1 MSATDPLS
9 DARIEFSLQCDRYLR
24 HWKEVQKAKETIRAT
39 EEEMAEITRRLA
51 PFVGWI
57 EERFVSAGP
66 SYGPHVL
73 KFARDTA
80 GTVRI
85 KVYPAPPAYAA
96 DLPAS
101 LIAALLPQPEPEPEL
116 APEPHQ
122 LPHATPPP
130 ADLTDAEIDEAALD
144 NAAEDVADEIVSD
157 VLTALAVPADSEDW
171 GPDDRVALGPSH
183 HVPAYTFDE
192 AE

>member
-1 MSATDPLS
+1 MPSPLS

-24 HWKEVQKAKETIRAT
+24 HWKEVQKARETIRAA
-39 EEEMAEITRRLA
+39 ESQMAEITRRLA

-57 EERFVSAGP
+57 EERYVSAGP
-66 SYGPHVL
+66 TYDPHVL

-85 KVYPAPPAYAA
+85 KVYPALPAYAA
-96 DLPAS
+96 DLPES
-101 LIAALLPQPEPEPEL
+101 LAAALLPQPEPEPEPES

-130 ADLTDAEIDEAALD
+130 ADLTDDEIDAM
-144 NAAEDVADEIVSD
+144 AAENAIED
-157 VLTALAVPADSEDW
+157 TAAAW
-171 GPDDRVALGPSH
+171 GPDDRVTLTDPAGLINGS
-183 HVPAYTFDE
+183 VPAYAFDE
-192 AE
+192 DE